1 MGEDGRVSTRDPE
14 PLDEADDEALH
25 WAGDEARGQAAPRLR
40 ESATPASA
48 SATSDALASGETP
61 EPRRTPDQTALL
73 AATIVFGLVYL
84 AISIGWISSAQL
96 LVYPALDL
104 LGEVMWQFGEF
115 LAMVAAALWF
125 AATLTLTPEGI
136 RHRGAKR
143 MLALLVGAVLLVPW
157 PALLYWIGSMQ

>member
-1 MGEDGRVSTRDPE
+1 MSTRDPE
-14 PLDEADDEALH
+14 PLDEADDDEALH

-40 ESATPASA
+40 ESAASASA
-48 SATSDALASGETP
+48 SATARAEEGEP
-61 EPRRTPDQTALL
+61 EPRRSPAQTAML
-73 AATIVFGLVYL
+73 AGTIVFGIVYL

-125 AATLTLTPEGI
+125 AATLTLTPEGM

-143 MLALLVGAVLLVPW
+143 MLALLVGTALLVPW